1 MSFLIEKDQT
11 RLLASLFLFLEKSP
25 PDRQSRLVFFVSL
38 KNARQ
43 NRDRPGATAKRVG
56 SWEGS
61 FIENTPPPPVL
72 SRLAD
77 DETADNIIEQSD
89 TRKIQKQTFPPSCF
103 IFYFILKSQRV
114 KNADV
119 INNSSRCK

>member
-1 MSFLIEKDQT
+1 MH
-11 RLLASLFLFLEKSP
+11 
-25 PDRQSRLVFFVSL
+25 
-38 KNARQ
+38 
-43 NRDRPGATAKRVG
+43 DRPRQTG
-56 SWEGS
+56 SDSKPGGFWEGS